1 MKALSMNIN
10 YVIGKTYIFSKKKL
24 TGVVVLGV
32 VLGMSIYIF
41 LNSMMVGF
49 DKSSNA
55 SIFKSTSH
63 IRVYKDD
70 EISKPLI
77 ENSDAKPII
86 INPKVVP
93 VNNTIINPNL
103 IMETILKQKEVTV
116 VTPQVNSNVFYN
128 NGKSQ
133 ISGLSVGIKPDEANL
148 MYDIQSFMVEGN
160 FELLKSNPNGIVI
173 GSGIS
178 QKMNLA
184 INDNIN
190 LTSSKAV
197 NRTFKVVGIFKTN
210 NSNTDK
216 TKSYINISAAQQLL
230 KEGTSYITDININIQ
245 NPEDAE
251 QVAKKIESITGYKAE
266 GWKQANETL
275 MAANK
280 MRKMIITFV
289 SLTILLV
296 AGFGIYNILNMTVS
310 QKINDIAILKAMGF
324 KGKDVIRIFVTQ
336 AVSIGIMGVIGGMLL
351 AVILITILKTVYLG
365 GDIGYFPIDYEI
377 KKFAQGIIIGL
388 IITFFAGYIPA
399 KKAANVDPVEILRK

>member
-1 MKALSMNIN
+1 MNIN
-10 YVIGKTYIFSKKKL
+10 SAIAKTYIFSNKKL
-24 TGVVVLGV
+24 TAVAVLGV
-32 VLGMSIYIF
+32 LLGMSVYIF
-41 LNSMMVGF
+41 MNSLLVGF
-49 DKSSNA
+49 DKSSNT
-55 SIFKSTSH
+55 SIFRNTSH

-77 ENSDAKPII
+77 NQSESKSII
-86 INPKVVP
+86 VNPKVVP
-93 VNNTIINPNL
+93 INNRIINPNL
-103 IMETILKQKEVTV
+103 VIETILKQKEVTV
-116 VTPQVNSNVFYN
+116 VTPQVNTSVFYN

-133 ISGLSVGIKPDEANL
+133 ISGISVGIKPDEANL
-148 MYDIQSFMVEGN
+148 MYDIKSFMVDGN
-160 FELLKSNPNGIVI
+160 FDLLKSNPNGIVI

-184 INDNIN
+184 IGDNLN
-190 LTSSKAV
+190 LTSSKSI

-210 NSNTDK
+210 NSITDK
-216 TKSYINISAAQQLL
+216 TKSFINLAASQQLL
-230 KEGTSYITDININIQ
+230 KEGNSYITDINVNVTD
-245 NPEDAE
+245 PEIAE
-251 QVAKKIESITGYKAE
+251 KVAAKLTQITGYKAE

-275 MAANK
+275 MATNK

-336 AVSIGIMGVIGGMLL
+336 AISIGIMGVIGGVIM
-351 AVILITILKTVYLG
+351 ATILITILKRVYLG
-365 GDIGYFPIDYEI
+365 GDIGYFPIDYEP
-377 KKFAQGIIIGL
+377 KKFVQGVVIGL

-399 KKAANVDPVEILRK
+399 KKAANVDPVDILRK

>member
-1 MKALSMNIN
+1 MNIN
-10 YVIGKTYIFSKKKL
+10 SVIAKTYIVSNKKL
-24 TGVVVLGV
+24 TAVAVLGV

-41 LNSMMVGF
+41 MNSMMVGF

-55 SIFKSTSH
+55 SIFKTTSH

-70 EISKPLI
+70 EISKPLTLGQ
-77 ENSDAKPII
+77 SATPII

-103 IMETILKQKEVTV
+103 VIETILKQPEVTV

-133 ISGLSVGIKPDEANL
+133 ISGIAVGIKPDEANL
-148 MYDIQSFMVEGN
+148 MYDIKSFMVEGN

-173 GSGIS
+173 GSGIAA
-178 QKMNLA
+178 KMNLA
-184 INDNIN
+184 VNDNLS
-190 LTSSKAV
+190 LTSSKGV
-197 NRTFKVVGIFKTN
+197 NRTFKVIGIFKTN

-216 TKSYINISAAQQLL
+216 TKSYINISASQQLL
-230 KEGTSYITDININIQ
+230 KEGTSYITDINVNITD
-245 NPEDAE
+245 PENAE
-251 QVAKKIESITGYKAE
+251 AVAQKLEALCGYKAE

-324 KGKDVIRIFVTQ
+324 KGKDVVRIFVTQ
-336 AVSIGIMGVIGGMLL
+336 AVSIGVMGVIGG
-351 AVILITILKTVYLG
+351 VILATVLITLLKHVYVG
-365 GDIGYFPIDYEI
+365 GDIGYFPIDYET
-377 KKFAQGIIIGL
+377 KKFVQGIVIGL

-399 KKAANVDPVEILRK
+399 KKAANVDPVDILRK

>member
-1 MKALSMNIN
+1 MNIN
-10 YVIGKTYIFSKKKL
+10 SVIAKTYIVSNKKL
-24 TGVVVLGV
+24 TAVAVLGV

-41 LNSMMVGF
+41 MNSMMVGF

-55 SIFKSTSH
+55 SIFKTTSH

-70 EISKPLI
+70 EISKPLTH
-77 ENSDAKPII
+77 EQQATPII

-103 IMETILKQKEVTV
+103 VIETILKQKEVTV

-133 ISGLSVGIKPDEANL
+133 ISGIAVGIKPDEANL
-148 MYDIQSFMVEGN
+148 MYNIKSFMVEGN

-173 GSGIS
+173 GSGIAA
-178 QKMNLA
+178 KMNLA
-184 INDNIN
+184 VNDNLS
-190 LTSSKAV
+190 LTSSKGV
-197 NRTFKVVGIFKTN
+197 NRTFKVIGIFKTN

-216 TKSYINISAAQQLL
+216 TKSYINISASQQLL
-230 KEGTSYITDININIQ
+230 KEGTSYITDINVNITD
-245 NPEDAE
+245 PENAE
-251 QVAKKIESITGYKAE
+251 AVAQKIEALCGYKAE

-336 AVSIGIMGVIGGMLL
+336 AVSIGVMGVIGG
-351 AVILITILKTVYLG
+351 VILATVLITLLKRVYVG
-365 GDIGYFPIDYEI
+365 GDIGYFPIDYET
-377 KKFAQGIIIGL
+377 KKFVQGIVIGL

-399 KKAANVDPVEILRK
+399 KKAANVDPVDILRK

>member
-1 MKALSMNIN
+1 MNIN
-10 YVIGKTYIFSKKKL
+10 SVIAKTYIFSNKKL
-24 TGVVVLGV
+24 TAVAVLGV

-41 LNSMMVGF
+41 MNSMLVGF
-49 DKSSNA
+49 DKSSSS

-77 ENSDAKPII
+77 VKDGSTPII
-86 INPKVVP
+86 INPKIVP
-93 VNNTIINPNL
+93 VNNTIINPSL
-103 IMETILKQKEVTV
+103 IIETILKQKEVTV

-133 ISGLSVGIKPDEANL
+133 ISGLAVGIKPDEANL
-148 MYDIQSFMVEGN
+148 MFDIKSFMVEGN

-178 QKMNLA
+178 EKMNLTL
-184 INDNIN
+184 NDNLN
-190 LTSSKAV
+190 LTSSKGIS
-197 NRTFKVVGIFKTN
+197 RTFKIIGVFKTN
-210 NSNTDK
+210 NSATDK
-216 TKSYINISAAQQLL
+216 TRSYINIATSQQLL
-230 KEGTSYITDININIQ
+230 KEGTNYITDINVNIVD
-245 NPEDAE
+245 PEEAE
-251 QVAKKIESITGYKAE
+251 VMAKRIENLTGYKAE
-266 GWKQANETL
+266 GWKQANETF

-280 MRKMIITFV
+280 MRKIIITFV

-336 AVSIGIMGVIGGMLL
+336 AVSIGVMGVIGGMI
-351 AVILITILKTVYLG
+351 AATILITILKNVYVG

-377 KKFAQGIIIGL
+377 KKFVQGVVIGL
-388 IITFFAGYIPA
+388 VITFFAGYIPA